1 MISRN
6 PILLS
11 LYLTWFKSAKVPLP
25 SPTGNTHT
33 YIQRHTHTSG
43 RLTFRKSFT
52 SIYLKKKKIVK
63 IHSHKTTPLALVKTL
78 SLLTAS
84 RGHICWEKSFLRV
97 KGSETYI
104 TAPAEDEPA
113 APRRPADRSALI
125 TPRRSFPAPLPAK
138 DRISLYTV
146 VITIWRER
154 RRGVYVKAGAWGRGI
169 SRWDWER

>member
-52 SIYLKKKKIVK
+52 SIYLKKKKNCK
-63 IHSHKTTPLALVKTL
+63 NP
-78 SLLTAS
+78 
-84 RGHICWEKSFLRV
+84 
-97 KGSETYI
+97 
-104 TAPAEDEPA
+104 
-113 APRRPADRSALI
+113 
-125 TPRRSFPAPLPAK
+125 FPQNNSSCP
-138 DRISLYTV
+138 S
-146 VITIWRER
+146 
-154 RRGVYVKAGAWGRGI
+154 
-169 SRWDWER
+169 